1 MRSRGDVPTRFPL
14 RLSIVNKLGAPGA
27 NADDAV
33 NIGTKLILSNFWCL
47 TCVRD
52 TMSGSAVGLA
62 GYSRTMSMKTRLDD
76 AGRIHLPVSVQ
87 TQLGVK
93 PGDELTLEEENGKW
107 LIKPVELSTDGPPLG
122 NPDDDLNWEDLDYK
136 SVPLKRSRDV
146 AVRIERRGK
155 LQPMAHN
162 LDEE

>member
-1 MRSRGDVPTRFPL
+1 MRSRGDAPTIFPL

-62 GYSRTMSMKTRLDD
+62 GYSRAMSMKTLLDD
-76 AGRIHLPVSVQ
+76 AGRIQLPVSVQ

-93 PGDELTLEEENGKW
+93 PGDELTLEEENGNW
-107 LIKPVELSTDGPPLG
+107 LIKPAGLAANGPPLG
-122 NPDDDLNWEDLDYK
+122 NGVDDLNWEELDYQA
-136 SVPLKRSRDV
+136 VPLNRSRNV
-146 AVRIERRGK
+146 AVRIEHRGK
-155 LQPMAHN
+155 LQPMAHE
-162 LDEE
+162 LEEE

>member
-1 MRSRGDVPTRFPL
+1 
-14 RLSIVNKLGAPGA
+14 
-27 NADDAV
+27 
-33 NIGTKLILSNFWCL
+33 
-47 TCVRD
+47 
-52 TMSGSAVGLA
+52 
-62 GYSRTMSMKTRLDD
+62 MKTLLDD

-107 LIKPVELSTDGPPLG
+107 LIKPVELSADGSPLG
-122 NPDDDLNWEDLDYK
+122 NTDDDLNWEDLDYK